1 MCLCKDWMPSAA
13 FKPVTVEI
21 ADPHAMQ
28 RIEAYLSRLYKYAF
42 SLARDEDLARDLVQ
56 LCAVK
61 ALGAKSVPDDE
72 SAYRA
77 WLFVILRNA
86 FHDHLR
92 RHRLTQSLFHDEID
106 TEADDAPVMEYW
118 RGDERLIN
126 VLNVKQAMSRLR
138 PRDQEII
145 SLIDM
150 VGLSYAEAARVL
162 EVAEGTVMSR
172 ISRARARLLAL
183 VGESNVEPLAPRR
196 GATKR
201 RSR

>member
-1 MCLCKDWMPSAA
+1 M
-13 FKPVTVEI
+13 
-21 ADPHAMQ
+21 H

-42 SLARDEDLARDLVQ
+42 SLAREEDLARDLVQ
-56 LCAVK
+56 RCAVK
-61 ALGAKSVPDDE
+61 ALGAKSIPEDE

-77 WLFVILRNA
+77 WLFVILRNT
-86 FHDHLR
+86 FHDQLR
-92 RHRLTQSLFHDEID
+92 RHRLTQALFQDEPD
-106 TEADDAPVMEYW
+106 PEADDVPTMEYW

-126 VLNVKQAMSRLR
+126 VLNVKQAMGRLR

-150 VGLSYAEAARVL
+150 VGLSYAEAAKVL
-162 EVAEGTVMSR
+162 DVAEGTVMSR

-196 GATKR
+196 GGTEK